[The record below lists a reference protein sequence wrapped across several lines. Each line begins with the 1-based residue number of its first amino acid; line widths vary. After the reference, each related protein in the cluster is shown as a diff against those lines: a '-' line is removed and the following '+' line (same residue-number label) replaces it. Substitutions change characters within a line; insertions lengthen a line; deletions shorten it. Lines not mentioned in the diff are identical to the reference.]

1 MQSNRV
7 RKECFNVSDFTT
19 GLHECEQISIQY
31 KIPLFILFTGKKSI
45 VSNDGDNKISWCP
58 DCVRAEPII
67 NAALDTISDGYV
79 LYECDVDREPY
90 RTKDYIYRTDTRIGL
105 TCVPTLMKWS
115 NNKCIARLNDSQ
127 SQNADLVKELFES

>member
-1 MQSNRV
+1 MESKRY
-7 RKECFNVSDFTT
+7 RRECHNVSDFTT
-19 GLHECEQISIQY
+19 GLHECEQISIQC
-31 KIPLFILFTGKKSI
+31 
-45 VSNDGDNKISWCP
+45 NGDNKLSWCP

-67 NAALDTISDGYV
+67 NAALDATSDGYV
-79 LYECDVDREPY
+79 LYECDVDRESY
-90 RTKDYIYRTDTRIGL
+90 RTKDYIYRTDARIGL